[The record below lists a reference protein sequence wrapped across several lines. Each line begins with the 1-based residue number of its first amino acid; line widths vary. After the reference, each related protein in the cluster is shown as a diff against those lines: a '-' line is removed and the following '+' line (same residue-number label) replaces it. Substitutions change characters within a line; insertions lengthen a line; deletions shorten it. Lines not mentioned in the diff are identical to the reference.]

1 MTTLRWGYLEV
12 SATYR
17 GRVAGLPSRLLGDR
31 QKTTAVFART
41 ARVGVRQ
48 SLRTGLPVLLLTI
61 LLLFFALPSVT
72 AAQTQNP
79 APPFAANAAAAQVSA
94 ENRSTEYVI
103 GPQDLLMI
111 SILEAPE
118 LSREARVGP
127 DGTVGLPYLAERLRL
142 LGLTLSQAE
151 ELIRRKYQE
160 AGILNQPNVS
170 IALKELLSKP
180 VTVMG
185 SVRSPGVFQI
195 GAQMP
200 LMRVITQAGGFT
212 DDAGTFVQVMR
223 AGSTSQD
230 EVIRVR
236 IEDLRQGR
244 LEANIQVNGGD
255 TVNVTPAGAIFIV
268 GAVNRPGRH
277 TLRGDNEQL
286 TLLRVVA
293 LAEDLKRSAK
303 PQATVILRKDASGAS
318 REIPVDL
325 KKILQRKAP
334 DVPVLANDVVFV
346 PDSLG
351 KRAAA
356 RGAEAALQVL
366 TSVLILGLL

>member
-1 MTTLRWGYLEV
+1 M
-12 SATYR
+12 A
-17 GRVAGLPSRLLGDR
+17 LPSRLLGDW
-31 QKTTAVFART
+31 QKTAGVFSRT
-41 ARVGVRQ
+41 ARVG
-48 SLRTGLPVLLLTI
+48 LRHSSWVILRLIFPAI
-61 LLLFFALPSVT
+61 LLFFFALPLLA
-72 AAQTQNP
+72 AAQAQNP
-79 APPFAANAAAAQVSA
+79 APRVAANLPAAQLPDA
-94 ENRSTEYVI
+94 NRSAEYVI

-118 LSREARVGP
+118 LSREVRVGP

-142 LGLTLSQAE
+142 VGLTLSQAE

-185 SVRSPGVFQI
+185 SVRSPGVFQL

-212 DDAGTFVQVMR
+212 DDAGTFVQVVR
-223 AGSTSQD
+223 AGTTSQD
-230 EVIRVR
+230 QVVQVR

-244 LEANIQVNGGD
+244 LESNILINGGD

-277 TLRGDNEQL
+277 TLRGDSEQL

-293 LAEDLKRSAK
+293 LAEDLKRTAK

-334 DVPVLANDVVFV
+334 DVPIMANDVIFV
-346 PDSLG
+346 PDSLS
-351 KRAAA
+351 KRAAS